1 MPATLIRHP
10 ASEGPDVDV
19 CVHHERQGD
28 RLWVRFVVEGDVT
41 AIRWPAPKAGE
52 REDRLWEHT
61 CFEVFVTTSDGYR
74 EFNLSPSHQWAS
86 YRFSGYRADMADA
99 PEGVRGLALD
109 LASDMLALE
118 AHIDLP
124 PSAGTLALSTV
135 IEANDGS
142 KSYWAL
148 THPGETPDFHHPA
161 SFTLD
166 LTEPA

>member
-1 MPATLIRHP
+1 
-10 ASEGPDVDV
+10 
-19 CVHHERQGD
+19 
-28 RLWVRFVVEGDVT
+28 
-41 AIRWPAPKAGE
+41 
-52 REDRLWEHT
+52 
-61 CFEVFVTTSDGYR
+61 
-74 EFNLSPSHQWAS
+74 
-86 YRFSGYRADMADA
+86 MADA
-99 PEGVRGLALD
+99 PEGVSGLALD

-124 PSAGTLALSTV
+124 PSAGAMALSTV
-135 IEANDGS
+135 IEAQNGS

>member
-10 ASEGPDVDV
+10 ASEGPDVGV
-19 CVHHERQGD
+19 CVHHERHGD
-28 RLWVRFVVEGDVT
+28 RLWVRFVVEGDID
-41 AIRWPAPKAGE
+41 AIRWPAPKPGG

-86 YRFSGYRADMADA
+86 YRFNGYRADMADA
-99 PEGVRGLALD
+99 PEGVRDLALD
-109 LASDMLALE
+109 LASDMFALE

-124 PSAGTLALSTV
+124 RSAGTLALSTV
-135 IEANDGS
+135 IEAHDGS

>member
-10 ASEGPDVDV
+10 GSKGPDVGI

-28 RLWVRFVVEGDVT
+28 RLWVRFVVEGDVA
-41 AIRWPAPKAGE
+41 AIRWPATKPGG
-52 REDRLWEHT
+52 REDFLWQHT

-74 EFNLSPSHQWAS
+74 EFNLSPSRQWAS
-86 YRFSGYRADMADA
+86 YRFSSYRADMVDA
-99 PEGVRGLALD
+99 PEGVKGLALD

-118 AHIDLP
+118 AHLELP
-124 PSAGTLALSTV
+124 LDARTMALSTV
-135 IEANDGS
+135 IEAHDGS

-166 LTEPA
+166 LTEPS